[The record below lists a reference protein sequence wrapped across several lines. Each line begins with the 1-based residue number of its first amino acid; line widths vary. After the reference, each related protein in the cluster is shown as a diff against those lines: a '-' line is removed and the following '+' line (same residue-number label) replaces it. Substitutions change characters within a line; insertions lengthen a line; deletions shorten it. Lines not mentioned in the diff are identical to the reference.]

1 MTIREERER
10 INDVI
15 KFRRDRIR
23 EHEVQIAVELKHLS
37 SLFRD
42 GGLMAY
48 DLMSDKEKA
57 IVDKMPR
64 AELPCEYCGE
74 DKVKQGRKTEVCI
87 GCGHEQGKSV

>member
-10 INDVI
+10 INDII

-23 EHEVQIAVELKHLS
+23 EHEVQIAVKLKQLS
-37 SLFRD
+37 GLFRD
-42 GGLMAY
+42 SGMIAY

-57 IVDKMPR
+57 AIDKMPR

-74 DKVKQGRKTEVCI
+74 DKVKKGKKAEVCI
-87 GCGHEQGKSV
+87 GCGHEQGRSV